1 MCDLDTPLNGLLLH
15 SDTLCV
21 LSYGGPE
28 DPYEDGQ
35 EAIQVDG
42 EDDQEK
48 PQEEDEEEDQTAS
61 GGTTGSPEP
70 VLPPSP
76 DVAPVE
82 ATTGSGTTARARH
95 GTTATCRRGTTAPT
109 TAPTTVSPG
118 SSWCPR
124 VPSR

>member
-1 MCDLDTPLNGLLLH
+1 MTRARVKDLHDKVNSLLSMCDLDTPLNGLLLH

-35 EAIQVDG
+35 EVIQVDG

-48 PQEEDEEEDQTAS
+48 PQEEDGEEDQTAS
-61 GGTTGSPEP
+61 G
-70 VLPPSP
+70 
-76 DVAPVE
+76 
-82 ATTGSGTTARARH
+82 GTTARARH